1 MTPSVLQIGDPLR
14 IPSLNIMCIHPSE
27 QFLSSTISI
36 DILPEKP
43 SEETRL
49 DGSGSAL
56 RLIERLT
63 ISVIRNNNKWAI
75 QGSNQGH
82 PACKAGAL
90 PLS

>member
-1 MTPSVLQIGDPLR
+1 MPSVLDMGDPLH
-14 IPSLNIMCIHPSE
+14 IPGFNFICIHPSE
-27 QFLSSTISI
+27 PISSLIKSI
-36 DILPEKP
+36 NITPGDPPKDACLE
-43 SEETRL
+43 SS
-49 DGSGSAL
+49 DAAV

-63 ISVIRNNNKWAI
+63 ISVIVIKIKWAI